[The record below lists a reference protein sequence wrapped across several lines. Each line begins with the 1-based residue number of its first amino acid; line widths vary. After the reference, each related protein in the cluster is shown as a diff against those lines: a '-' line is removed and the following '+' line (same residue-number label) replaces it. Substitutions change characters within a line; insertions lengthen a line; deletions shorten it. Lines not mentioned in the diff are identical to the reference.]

1 MSTERPGSRAD
12 RHPAISYEELLDE
25 DSRPVPA
32 YLREVNVPDIGLDPV
47 ATSRYYSR
55 DFFQQEIDHVWHR
68 TWQMAC
74 REEDIPDVGD
84 CHIYEV
90 VNKSLIVVRTAEDEI
105 KAFHNVCLHR
115 ARKLLTINGHRNEFR
130 CPYHG
135 MTWNCDGTFK
145 DNPYPWDFPQWEDRD
160 MSLPEARV
168 DRWGGFVFVNL
179 DPSAPPLAS
188 ILGAMIDDFAR
199 YDMASRH
206 RFVWIQKKIRANW
219 KATAEAFMEASHVL
233 ATHPQIMPSI
243 ADANS
248 QYDLVNDW
256 VSRQMSAVGV
266 PSPFLASIT
275 DQEVYERSGGT
286 GSLPEGVSARR
297 HLAEVAREQLSQ
309 VTGKDYSLATDA
321 EMLDSMVYNIFPN
334 MSFWAGYP
342 TNIVY
347 RWRPNGM
354 DPESCIMDVMMFRP
368 CGPDK
373 HPEPRKV
380 QKLDL
385 DDSWMLAEAQIGP
398 AFAAVFDQD
407 MGNLPYIQEGLR
419 ASANGEVHFSRY
431 SELRIRHMHQMIDRL
446 IAEGAAV
453 QNT

>member
-1 MSTERPGSRAD
+1 MPTEATSSRKD
-12 RHPAISYEELLDE
+12 RHPAISYNEILDK
-25 DSRPVPA
+25 DSRPVPL

-47 ATSRYYSR
+47 AANRYYSR
-55 DFFQQEIDHVWHR
+55 TFFQQEIDHVWNR

-74 REEDIPDVGD
+74 REEDVPNVGD

-90 VNKSLIVVRTAEDEI
+90 VNKSLIVVRTAEKEI

-115 ARKLLTINGHRNEFR
+115 GRKLLTINGHRNEFR

-135 MTWNCDGTFK
+135 MTWNCDGTFES
-145 DNPYPWDFPQWEDRD
+145 NPYPWDFPQWEGRD

-179 DPSAPPLAS
+179 DLSAPPLAS
-188 ILGAMIDDFAR
+188 ILGAMIDDFER
-199 YDMASRH
+199 YEMADRH
-206 RFVWIQKKIRANW
+206 RYVWIQKKIRANW

-266 PSPFLASIT
+266 PSPFLASIA
-275 DQEVYERSGGT
+275 DQEVYKRSGGI
-286 GSLPEGVSARR
+286 GSLPKGVSARR
-297 HLAEVAREQLSQ
+297 HLAETARERLSKA
-309 VTGKDYSLATDA
+309 TGKDYSLATDA
-321 EMLDSMVYNIFPN
+321 EMLDSMVYNVFPN

-354 DPESCIMDVMMFRP
+354 DPESCLMDVMMFRP
-368 CGPDK
+368 CSSDEQL
-373 HPEPRKV
+373 EPRAV

-385 DDSWMLAEAQIGP
+385 DDSWTLAEEQIGS

-407 MGNLPYIQEGLR
+407 MGNLPFVQEGLR

-431 SELRIRHMHQMIDRL
+431 AELRIRHMHQMIDRL
-446 IAEGAAV
+446 IAEGAAR
-453 QNT
+453 QKT